1 MPGHWRQSA
10 GHASATDILS
20 IIVALY
26 EIPKSAETEW
36 LPCKEAA
43 DADMHGTWQ
52 WFPWPYRRRRNA
64 THNMGQISNA
74 WTLLNAWVKVGTG
87 GRDGEDVGTGAS
99 GRVGGRVGRAGSA
112 PSSS

>member
-1 MPGHWRQSA
+1 
-10 GHASATDILS
+10 
-20 IIVALY
+20 
-26 EIPKSAETEW
+26 
-36 LPCKEAA
+36 
-43 DADMHGTWQ
+43 
-52 WFPWPYRRRRNA
+52 
-64 THNMGQISNA
+64 MGQISNA